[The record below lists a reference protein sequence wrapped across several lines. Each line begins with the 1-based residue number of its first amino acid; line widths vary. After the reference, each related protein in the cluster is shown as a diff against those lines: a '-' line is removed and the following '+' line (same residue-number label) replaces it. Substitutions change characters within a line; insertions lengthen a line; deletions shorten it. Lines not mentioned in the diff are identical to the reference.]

1 MRNKF
6 VSLNL
11 DEATNKNNDKVLN
24 ILVQYFDDDT
34 NKVAVEHLGSRL
46 QNIATAP
53 EIAKSIESVIE
64 EYDLKWSQII
74 SVLMDNCS
82 TMRGIR
88 KGVEPLIR
96 EKNSHFLDI
105 CGTVYTC

>member
-34 NKVAVEHLGSRL
+34 NKVAVDHLGSRL
-46 QNIATAP
+46 
-53 EIAKSIESVIE
+53 
-64 EYDLKWSQII
+64 
-74 SVLMDNCS
+74 
-82 TMRGIR
+82 
-88 KGVEPLIR
+88 
-96 EKNSHFLDI
+96 
-105 CGTVYTC
+105 